1 MLLGWFSPGSNESGG
16 KKKAVRITRAGIY
29 LKPAL
34 VQCAHAAVKSEK
46 SPYYKKKYESLMKRR
61 GKKIAIVAVAR
72 MILTAIYQ
80 MLSTG
85 EAWNPI
91 DLYKFD
97 MSEALLEK
105 QKTKAIKQTM
115 KLLQREGLYLP
126 PEPIAS

>member
-1 MLLGWFSPGSNESGG
+1 
-16 KKKAVRITRAGIY
+16 
-29 LKPAL
+29 
-34 VQCAHAAVKSEK
+34 
-46 SPYYKKKYESLMKRR
+46 MKRR